1 MILISFLNS
10 IKKIKI
16 NNNKI
21 KIEDY
26 LNNIEVSKPGIV
38 IKYQDENAWTN
49 GKYINFSFSPQYN
62 LKNYFEENYY
72 DYETSYYFKV
82 INLIQFFDDILFIFS
97 LKSIEQ
103 MFVGCDLMLGSYKN
117 SFGKYKYLNLE
128 TYNFEALSNDDD
140 RVYYESTEKNYNI
153 YISNYKELIIA
164 GKLGIYI
171 INPIEWEIRK
181 KIIFNDKL
189 IENTFYL
196 NDSTFLIFLNRYL
209 FRQKYYQT
217 ESKKSEIINTI
228 YKDSDLIITKIGENL
243 NQIIFETFL
252 NCPGNKI
259 YYKYNINSHS
269 DNLINKFISFQ
280 NKISEYEFIDT
291 QKILEMKSN

>member
-1 MILISFLNS
+1 M
-10 IKKIKI
+10 
-16 NNNKI
+16 
-21 KIEDY
+21 
-26 LNNIEVSKPGIV
+26 
-38 IKYQDENAWTN
+38 
-49 GKYINFSFSPQYN
+49 
-62 LKNYFEENYY
+62 
-72 DYETSYYFKV
+72 
-82 INLIQFFDDILFIFS
+82 
-97 LKSIEQ
+97 
-103 MFVGCDLMLGSYKN
+103 
-117 SFGKYKYLNLE
+117 
-128 TYNFEALSNDDD
+128 
-140 RVYYESTEKNYNI
+140 
-153 YISNYKELIIA
+153 
-164 GKLGIYI
+164 
-171 INPIEWEIRK
+171 
-181 KIIFNDKL
+181 
-189 IENTFYL
+189 

-228 YKDSDLIITKIGENL
+228 YKDSDLIITKIGKNL